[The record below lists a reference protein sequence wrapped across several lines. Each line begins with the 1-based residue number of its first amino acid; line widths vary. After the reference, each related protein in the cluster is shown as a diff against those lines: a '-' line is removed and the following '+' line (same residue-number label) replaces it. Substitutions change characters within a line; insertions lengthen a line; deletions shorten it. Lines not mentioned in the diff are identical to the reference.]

1 METRFGKFI
10 TGKYFPKIFWTF
22 YILLTLFLAAKTDW
36 AFRILAGRTLGIPFA
51 LILLAA
57 AVVFYGQKIARR
69 LRGHAVKKALGFL
82 TCLLIYDLLLTVL
95 WTLLCLFLPL
105 AEQAQAAGVI
115 VCMAAAVLM
124 VLLGFLH
131 ARSVKTTA
139 CTIALGAG
147 RRTGRGNKTYRIAL
161 LSDIH
166 LGAFVDA
173 RHAERIVQK
182 IQEISPDMVL
192 ISGDIID
199 VDNAVLQEEKEMQET
214 GAVFSRIAAPDGVY
228 AVLGNHDPQAD
239 NPAFLR
245 FLDLCHFTLLHNE
258 VRAFPD
264 FTLIGR
270 TNGTHNLRSTLSEL
284 MKQAS
289 PARPVIVLDHDPQGI
304 REAAAAGA
312 GLVLCGHTHRGQFFP
327 VTWFTKWA
335 NGKHYFYGHETFGQ
349 TQAFISSG
357 AGFFQLPVRIGTSN
371 EVVDLHL
378 LL

>member
-57 AVVFYGQKIARR
+57 AV
-69 LRGHAVKKALGFL
+69 
-82 TCLLIYDLLLTVL
+82 
-95 WTLLCLFLPL
+95 
-105 AEQAQAAGVI
+105 
-115 VCMAAAVLM
+115 LM

-139 CTIALGAG
+139 CTIALGAGRGAG

-199 VDNAVLQEEKEMQET
+199 VDNAVLQDEKEMQE
-214 GAVFSRIAAPDGVY
+214 
-228 AVLGNHDPQAD
+228 
-239 NPAFLR
+239 
-245 FLDLCHFTLLHNE
+245 
-258 VRAFPD
+258 
-264 FTLIGR
+264 
-270 TNGTHNLRSTLSEL
+270 
-284 MKQAS
+284 
-289 PARPVIVLDHDPQGI
+289 
-304 REAAAAGA
+304 AGA
-312 GLVLCGHTHRGQFFP
+312 
-327 VTWFTKWA
+327 
-335 NGKHYFYGHETFGQ
+335 
-349 TQAFISSG
+349 
-357 AGFFQLPVRIGTSN
+357 
-371 EVVDLHL
+371 
-378 LL
+378 

>member
-57 AVVFYGQKIARR
+57 AV
-69 LRGHAVKKALGFL
+69 
-82 TCLLIYDLLLTVL
+82 
-95 WTLLCLFLPL
+95 
-105 AEQAQAAGVI
+105 
-115 VCMAAAVLM
+115 LM

-139 CTIALGAG
+139 CTIDLGAG
-147 RRTGRGNKTYRIAL
+147 RRTGRGSKTYRIAL

-199 VDNAVLQEEKEMQET
+199 VDNAVL
-214 GAVFSRIAAPDGVY
+214 
-228 AVLGNHDPQAD
+228 GNHDPQAD

-270 TNGTHNLRSTLSEL
+270 TNGTHNLRSPLSEL

-304 REAAAAGA
+304 REAAAA

>member
-57 AVVFYGQKIARR
+57 AV
-69 LRGHAVKKALGFL
+69 
-82 TCLLIYDLLLTVL
+82 
-95 WTLLCLFLPL
+95 
-105 AEQAQAAGVI
+105 
-115 VCMAAAVLM
+115 LM

-139 CTIALGAG
+139 CTIDLGAG
-147 RRTGRGNKTYRIAL
+147 RRTGRGSKNYRIAL

-173 RHAERIVQK
+173 RHAERNIQK

-270 TNGTHNLRSTLSEL
+270 TNGTHNLRSPLSEL